1 MSRIIVF
8 GAGGRAGRAVTEEA
22 LSRGHEVTAAVRDP
36 DAHRTLERPGVSLVR
51 GDVTAPEDVSLL
63 APGHEAAVHAVS
75 PFSGPE
81 AGFSTLDPEFFVKS
95 ADALLAGLEEAKVP
109 SLLLIGLF
117 ANLATPDGIP
127 VMDDPALFPEH
138 IRPFALAH
146 TAGLER
152 LRAAGTG
159 VRWLMLTPPAA
170 LDPDGPRTGRYA
182 FGGEALVDAPL
193 SYADLAVAVV
203 DEIESPTHRG
213 RVSVFTPAAE
223 AGRTT

>member
-1 MSRIIVF
+1 MGSIIVF
-8 GAGGRAGRAVTEEA
+8 GAGGRAGRAVTGEA
-22 LSRGHEVTAAVRDP
+22 LSRGHEVTAAVRSP
-36 DAHRTLERPGVSLVR
+36 DAHRSLERPGVTLVR
-51 GDVTAPEDVSLL
+51 GDVTSPEDVASLV
-63 APGHEAAVHAVS
+63 PGHDAAVHAVS

-81 AGFSTLDPEFFVKS
+81 QGFAALDRDFFVKS
-95 ADALLAGLEEAKVP
+95 ADALLAGLEAAAVP

-117 ANLATPDGIP
+117 ANLRKPDGTP
-127 VMDDPALFPEH
+127 VMDDPALFPER

-152 LRAAGTG
+152 LRAAVTP

-182 FGGEALVDAPL
+182 FGDGALTDAPL

-203 DEIESPTHRG
+203 DEIEHPTRQG
-213 RVSVFTPAAE
+213 RVSVFTP
-223 AGRTT
+223 G